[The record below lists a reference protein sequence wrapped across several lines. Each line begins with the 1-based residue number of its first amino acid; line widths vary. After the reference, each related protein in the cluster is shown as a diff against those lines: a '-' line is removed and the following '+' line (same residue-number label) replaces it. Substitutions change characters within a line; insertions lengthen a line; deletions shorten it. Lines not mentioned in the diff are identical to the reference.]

1 MNLPYPRGTRI
12 LLGLLGLSSIVIEII
27 VLSNEGVFNAFNF
40 FSFFTILSNLFAAL
54 FLIYFGLTNNI
65 SNKTQV
71 IRGAVTL
78 YMLMTGVIF
87 AVLLS
92 GLENVRLTAIPWDNL
107 VLHYIM
113 PIVLVGDWLIN
124 PPKKAIPAKAIAVWT
139 VFPIAYVV
147 YTLIRGSIVS
157 WYPYPFFNPSLSSY
171 QQVAITTIII
181 AVFVIL
187 GAFGLQRYAVVRSSK
202 K

>member
-1 MNLPYPRGTRI
+1 MNLPYARAIRVA
-12 LLGLLGLSSIVIEII
+12 LGLLGLSSIVIEII
-27 VLSNEGVFNAFNF
+27 VLRNEGVFNAFNF

-54 FLIYFGLTNNI
+54 FLIYFGLTDNF

-113 PIVLVGDWLIN
+113 PMVLVGDWFIN
-124 PPKKAIPAKAIAVWT
+124 PPKKAIPARTIALWA
-139 VFPIAYVV
+139 VFPVLYVV
-147 YTLIRGSIVS
+147 YTLIRGSIVA
-157 WYPYPFFNPSLSSY
+157 WYPYPFFNPSISSY
-171 QQVAITTIII
+171 QQVAVTTVII

-202 K
+202 R